1 MLDLEVENQMK
12 CFQSHDATEGL
23 QAFLEK
29 RPPAF
34 AGR

>member
-1 MLDLEVENQMK
+1 ALAYEADLQVVASRTRDHQ
-12 CFQSHDATEGL
+12 EGL

-34 AGR
+34 RGE